1 MSSEQSTM
9 AVQAPVSDLARQPVH
24 RRILG
29 IALPAIVANLT
40 SVLPGVVDTA
50 LVGRSG
56 TAIDLGGIA
65 LGVTITGFILWAF
78 SFLRMGTSGFAAQA
92 YGAHD
97 ESEQR
102 STFLRAFG
110 LGIIFGFALILLMV
124 PLGKLFFALFNTG
137 NASLDVAGR
146 YYYYRMFAAPFDL
159 VLYVIIGWLLGRQ
172 RVRDML
178 LLQVFLNVLN
188 IGLCYLLVAH
198 LGWGVDGA
206 AIATSIS
213 ITASCVVGL
222 EMVRRQFARLAPR
235 SAESRLIE
243 SEKLLGLMAVNR
255 DIFLR
260 TLVLMAFLA
269 YLVRLGAAR
278 GDATL
283 SANHI
288 LFGFVSLISQGLDGF
303 AQATDALVG
312 QAVGARDRAR
322 LSRVVRAGGFWCLF
336 FAAAASAVLHHWGP
350 SLLPLFTHDVDI
362 LKIAETHFL
371 WIAGLPLI
379 SIWCFQLDGVYF
391 GATRGMEIRNGML
404 LAAITGLAAAFI
416 LPHFYGNHGIWMA
429 LYAFYLMRA
438 IPLILWYPRI
448 PRALAR

>member
-1 MSSEQSTM
+1 MSLEQSTL
-9 AVQAPVSDLARQPVH
+9 AVAVPVSDLARQPVH

-29 IALPAIVANLT
+29 VALPAIVANLT
-40 SVLPGVVDTA
+40 SVLPGVIDTA
-50 LVGRSG
+50 LVGRTG
-56 TAIDLGGIA
+56 TEIDLGGIA
-65 LGVTITGFILWAF
+65 LGVTITGFVLWAF
-78 SFLRMGTSGFAAQA
+78 SFLRMGTAAFAAQA

-102 STFLRAFG
+102 STFLRAFV

-159 VLYVIIGWLLGRQ
+159 ILYVIIGWLLGRQ

-178 LLQVFLNVLN
+178 LLQVFLNLLN

-213 ITASCVVGL
+213 IAASCLVGL
-222 EMVRRQFARLAPR
+222 DLVRRQFRRLAPR
-235 SAESRLIE
+235 SADSRLIE

-260 TLVLMAFLA
+260 TLVLMSFLTF
-269 YLVRLGAAR
+269 LVRLGAAR

-288 LFGFVSLISQGLDGF
+288 LFGFVSIIAQGLDGF

-312 QAVGARDRAR
+312 QAVGARDQAR
-322 LSRVVRAGGFWCLF
+322 LSRVVRTASFWCLF
-336 FAAAASAVLHHWGP
+336 FALAASAVLHHWGP
-350 SLLPLFTHDVDI
+350 ALLPLFTQDVDI
-362 LKIAETHFL
+362 LGIASTHFL
-371 WIAGLPLI
+371 WVAGMPLI
-379 SIWCFQLDGVYF
+379 SIWCFQLDGIYF
-391 GATRGMEIRNGML
+391 GATRGAEIRDGML
-404 LAAITGLAAAFI
+404 LAAIAGLVAAFI